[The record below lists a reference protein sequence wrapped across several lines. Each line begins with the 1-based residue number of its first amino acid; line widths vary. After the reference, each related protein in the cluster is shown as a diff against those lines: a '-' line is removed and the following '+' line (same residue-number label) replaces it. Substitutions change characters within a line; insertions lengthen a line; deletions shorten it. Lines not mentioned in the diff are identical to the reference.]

1 MCAGVH
7 DRSVR
12 RLLAW
17 LFTLSAWEY
26 RLLPTAALCDQGK
39 AFAVHKCVAAAA
51 ARRSRKVPRRLSS
64 PSRRHRVNWSVYRAD
79 RGCTG
84 QQRLAIPRSSAR
96 ASRVPTQQLIIV
108 ILPTSPPRPPS
119 GDANG
124 GPKTGLDPADSKD
137 RVATLQV
144 STFDGQKVT
153 GPAIITN
160 RRSESAPSP
169 SSPETDPRGLATA
182 GREIPPTQPATPAR

>member
-64 PSRRHRVNWSVYRAD
+64 PSRRHRVYWSVYRAD
-79 RGCTG
+79 HGCTG

-108 ILPTSPPRPPS
+108 MIAITEEQIAQRGLTPILKKNHRFTTEPGGSVGIRSMGMRGPRPGHHPTPRPGCLGRPAARTAQRCS
-119 GDANG
+119 GA
-124 GPKTGLDPADSKD
+124 
-137 RVATLQV
+137 
-144 STFDGQKVT
+144 
-153 GPAIITN
+153 
-160 RRSESAPSP
+160 
-169 SSPETDPRGLATA
+169 
-182 GREIPPTQPATPAR
+182 